1 MYCQHCGKPID
12 DNAEYCEE
20 CGKAVNAKRI
30 KRIELNED
38 KPLFFLFMILI
49 GPLIT
54 TIFNLIVFVNRWI
67 YNQTDNVFLSF
78 IDLLPLEYFIF
89 LIIIINLVIYGKIKT
104 SKFCLNDVI
113 IWTAFWMMQFIVN
126 RLMWVVLIPRM
137 DIYYHILNSTYW
149 SVEHLLLLQ
158 DFWLLFCWLCFIVCR
173 NNDTLITFKRVLFL
187 GIGLI
192 VYSAFFFLFGN
203 VIVWDI
209 AYVEG
214 TMADL
219 FPMFKISAITM
230 GLRYFILFFFAIC
243 LAKKKIGLRSALIAI
258 LGFSLIRFCIMIFVT
273 IYYNTN
279 MLVTIADTAGYLYMG
294 ILILITLLINQRNNV
309 GEETKE

>member
-1 MYCQHCGKPID
+1 MYCQYCGKQVEDNAEVCAECGKPINSSKKRSID
-12 DNAEYCEE
+12 LKKDNS
-20 CGKAVNAKRI
+20 
-30 KRIELNED
+30 
-38 KPLFFLFMILI
+38 LFFWCMILV
-49 GPLIT
+49 GPMIT
-54 TIFNLIVFVNRWI
+54 TMFYFVVFVNRWI
-67 YNQTDNVFLSF
+67 YNQTDNIFLSLL
-78 IDLLPLEYFIF
+78 DLLPIEYIVFV
-89 LIIIINLVIYGKIKT
+89 IIVINLVIYGKIKT
-104 SKFCLNDVI
+104 SKFCLNDAI
-113 IWTAFWMMQFIVN
+113 IWTVFWMMQFLVN
-126 RLMWVVLIPRM
+126 RLMWGVLIPRM

-173 NNDTLITFKRVLFL
+173 NNDTLITYKKTIFL
-187 GIGLI
+187 GAGLI
-192 VYSAFFFLFGN
+192 IYSLFFFLFGN

-209 AYVEG
+209 AYIEG
-214 TMADL
+214 AMADL
-219 FPMFKISAITM
+219 LPMFKISTMAM